1 MPVGMN
7 TAQAQN
13 QIGAYSINST
23 NDFKVG
29 RFVVNPPE
37 IIPYSFYDDLK
48 KGDGFFKDALKI
60 VATNDYVNT
69 TSTKKNKTSFIK
81 KAIFGCL
88 AIATGIL
95 IYKKWYIIV
104 NFIKNLKK

>member
-1 MPVGMN
+1 MSVGMN
-7 TAQAQN
+7 AAQSQQ
-13 QIGAYSINST
+13 QIGAYSVNGA

-60 VATNDYVNT
+60 VATKDYVNT
-69 TSTKKNKTSFIK
+69 KTPQKSKSSFFK
-81 KAIFGCL
+81 KALVTVLTVG
-88 AIATGIL
+88 AGVL
-95 IYKKWYIIV
+95 IYKNWGVFV
-104 NFIKNLKK
+104 NFLKNLKK